1 MEKLLKYSGLVS
13 LVAIIVLTVVMFT
26 YGVPVRQDGVL
37 GVKQSASKFTN
48 VEVTNELQTAD
59 LTVTDDVAITDDVSV
74 GGDLDITGSLQ
85 SLKNVTVVANTATTT
100 VSSTLSASNAMTTYF
115 VSSVSSTEYYL
126 PATSSA
132 SGLTYRFVVGGALTG
147 DLVIKS
153 NGGANVIEGT
163 LIVAGAVVD
172 CDAEDTITFVSDG
185 ENIGDYVELYSDGTY
200 WYIGDS
206 GALTASKLT
215 CSAT

>member
-59 LTVTDDVAITDDVSV
+59 LTVTDDASIS
-74 GGDLDITGSLQ
+74 GDLDIIGSLQ
-85 SLKNVTVVANTATTT
+85 SLKNVIVVVNTATTT